1 MLERDVRLTNTFAH
15 GFVNELGAD
24 LNRIGSN
31 LHGLMRMASSSL
43 KDMQGNSN
51 KKHGSDNRKHK
62 DQEIKIVMVH
72 ENDVSKGACDFD
84 SFFGRTP
91 QGLIDQGIYKEIA
104 IALHTAPH
112 RAISLA
118 LVAQALGATKS
129 AAQALIRANRRQ
141 SMMASPRSSKSM
153 RLFGQHSSAALS
165 ERSSTFVQG
174 LREKTSSWAQGLQ
187 EWTLSAAVKIQ
198 ASQLREEPCRPYYP
212 AS

>member
-51 KKHGSDNRKHK
+51 KKHGSDNRKRK
-62 DQEIKIVMVH
+62 DEEIKIVMVH

-118 LVAQALGATKS
+118 LVAQALGATKD
-129 AAQALIRANRRQ
+129 AARLVAR
-141 SMMASPRSSKSM
+141 RSSIKKKLS
-153 RLFGQHSSAALS
+153 LSSASA
-165 ERSSTFVQG
+165 SSGGAAAAAPDVE
-174 LREKTSSWAQGLQ
+174 L
-187 EWTLSAAVKIQ
+187 AAVRRKAERQ
-198 ASQLREEPCRPYYP
+198 V
-212 AS
+212 

>member
-51 KKHGSDNRKHK
+51 KKHGSDNRKRK
-62 DQEIKIVMVH
+62 DEEIKIVMVH

-104 IALHTAPH
+104 TALHTAPH
-112 RAISLA
+112 RAASLA
-118 LVAQALGATKS
+118 LVAQALGATKD
-129 AAQALIRANRRQ
+129 AARLAARRG
-141 SMMASPRSSKSM
+141 SSRRTSFSSPLASS
-153 RLFGQHSSAALS
+153 GAGGGGGGAAAAASDVEL
-165 ERSSTFVQG
+165 
-174 LREKTSSWAQGLQ
+174 
-187 EWTLSAAVKIQ
+187 AAV
-198 ASQLREEPCRPYYP
+198 
-212 AS
+212 

>member
-1 MLERDVRLTNTFAH
+1 MASTRNPHVDRSHTKPSPLQDTWIEPNESKVLERDVRLTNTFAR

-62 DQEIKIVMVH
+62 DEEIKIVMVH

-104 IALHTAPH
+104 IALHTPPH
-112 RAISLA
+112 RTVSLA
-118 LVAQALGATKS
+118 LVAQALGATKD
-129 AAQALIRANRRQ
+129 AARQAARQ
-141 SMMASPRSSKSM
+141 GNTSRTT
-153 RLFGQHSSAALS
+153 FSSASSA
-165 ERSSTFVQG
+165 SSTGGGTTTSHNIELVVSLPQAAG
-174 LREKTSSWAQGLQ
+174 L
-187 EWTLSAAVKIQ
+187 V
-198 ASQLREEPCRPYYP
+198 
-212 AS
+212 

>member
-31 LHGLMRMASSSL
+31 LHGLMRMASSL
-43 KDMQGNSN
+43 KDMQGNSK

-62 DQEIKIVMVH
+62 DEEIKIVMVH

-165 ERSSTFVQG
+165 ERSS
-174 LREKTSSWAQGLQ
+174 SWAQGLQ